1 MRALRCHAYGP
12 PETLVVEEVDSLRP
26 GPGEICIAVQAAGIN
41 FFDTLAIE
49 GKYQTK
55 AEFPFS
61 PGSEIAGVVKEVG
74 LDVTEFNE
82 GDRVLGSPFYGG
94 MAQEVL
100 LPARNAISLPEE
112 TPSPGSPSA
121 TSDQPPAGM
130 MSTKPIATGS
140 RTRAASR

>member
-26 GPGEICIAVQAAGIN
+26 GPGEICIVVQAAGVN

-82 GDRVLGSPFYGG
+82 GV
-94 MAQEVL
+94 
-100 LPARNAISLPEE
+100 SLPRVR
-112 TPSPGSPSA
+112 
-121 TSDQPPAGM
+121 
-130 MSTKPIATGS
+130 S
-140 RTRAASR
+140 RIRRR